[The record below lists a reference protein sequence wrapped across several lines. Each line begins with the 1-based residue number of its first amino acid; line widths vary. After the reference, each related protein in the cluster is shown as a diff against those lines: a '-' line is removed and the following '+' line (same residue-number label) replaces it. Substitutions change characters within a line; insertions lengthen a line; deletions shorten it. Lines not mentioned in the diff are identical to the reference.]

1 MISPIVLNPPRRRL
15 PLIALFA
22 LCAVALAD
30 APRPDDHIARALQLL
45 RSLFPAL
52 GGTKAVIFD
61 EATLG
66 TQVNPDVMNLFSI
79 KLIGS
84 QDPAPLAALFRFDIK
99 THDLRDVEISGPF
112 IDDRI
117 DKMEKEVNE
126 HPDWSD
132 EEVVAR
138 LKAAGARFGPD
149 DRDAFLRGIPL
160 KQLEPTIG
168 TLEVVDADIFPLRNE
183 FADQPTATLRWIV
196 DAKWHS
202 ADGKYEADARLAFE
216 PFEGA
221 LQSFRMR
228 SPRRATLA
236 KP

>member
-1 MISPIVLNPPRRRL
+1 MPFSRSRNRRILAISTLL
-15 PLIALFA
+15 ALGA
-22 LCAVALAD
+22 PALAG
-30 APRPDDHIARALQLL
+30 APKPDNYVERALQLL

-52 GGTKAVIFD
+52 GGAKAVIFD

-84 QDPAPLAALFRFDIK
+84 QDPAPLGALFRFDVK
-99 THDLRDVEISGPF
+99 THDLRDVVISGPF

-126 HPDWSD
+126 HPEWSD

-149 DRDAFLRGIPL
+149 DRDAFLRAIPL
-160 KQLEPTIG
+160 KQLEPVIG
-168 TLEVVDADIFPLRNE
+168 TLELGHADIFPLRNE

-202 ADGKYEADARLAFE
+202 ADGKYEADTRLSFE

-221 LQSFRMR
+221 LQSFSMI
-228 SPRRATLA
+228 SLRRPAPP
-236 KP
+236 KQ